1 MLNENERKYAFAWIL
16 DENLLRDEGI
26 IYGLS
31 GSDFSD
37 RLATIDLY
45 FQEKIV
51 SLETEILL
59 RRQTKTD
66 LVNIIK
72 ATEEVIAS
80 QTNEKE
86 KLYTNP
92 VEQPHQFYPTIFRFF
107 CFALIIACSGIGVYQ
122 WLEPYWQHPLL
133 VTIGVYVFGVLSLYH
148 QDSILYKSKKEVSES
163 GRELWKI
170 LLEEFAIPLI
180 ATLFIIIWG
189 IGDTPIWKAI
199 IFGLLIFSVF
209 LFSGKALLG
218 SMSQAHQQFLLLRSN
233 WLSNKH
239 KKRVIKSIR
248 QELAEMNVS
257 IVKDKENIQALEKE
271 IAAIHID
278 LEALQ
283 QEREL
288 KKSYFLSE
296 YHLAASYTE
305 RAETYKRQAHG

>member
-1 MLNENERKYAFAWIL
+1 MMNENERKYAFAWIL

-26 IYGLS
+26 MYGLS

-45 FQEKIV
+45 FQEQIA
-51 SLETEILL
+51 SRETEMLL
-59 RRQTKTD
+59 KRQTKTD
-66 LVNIIK
+66 LVNII
-72 ATEEVIAS
+72 EEKEEIITS
-80 QTNEKE
+80 RKSEIE

-92 VEQPHQFYPTIFRFF
+92 VERAHQFYPAIFRFF

-133 VTIGVYVFGVLSLYH
+133 VTIGVYVFGALSLYH
-148 QDSILYKSKKEVSES
+148 QDSILYKSKKEISES

-189 IGDTPIWKAI
+189 TGDTPIWKAI

-233 WLSNKH
+233 WLSNRH
-239 KKRVIKSIR
+239 KKRMIKSI
-248 QELAEMNVS
+248 QQGLTKMNET
-257 IVKDKENIQALEKE
+257 IEKDKETIQTLEKE